1 MRSIPGPSCTPNAE
15 SAAGKPVLPAE
26 LSQEPVRRTGPRIAQ
41 NELGT
46 ARRGRPGKPART
58 SPRGAQRAN
67 IPAQQTG
74 VWRVSRDGICPTT
87 RRSARNRPETGP
99 KTLPVG
105 SVFPGADGANRLRL
119 NNRAKPV
126 EAVVA
131 ISRKQV
137 DPASPRADRVL
148 RMCETNSCPARAKW
162 PDRNLRSPVEGQTW
176 RGLQW

>member
-1 MRSIPGPSCTPNAE
+1 MERCPDINLLPVRSGTPPVCGKVSLPPIRPSLST
-15 SAAGKPVLPAE
+15 KRLLPACT
-26 LSQEPVRRTGPRIAQ
+26 RTSS
-41 NELGT
+41 
-46 ARRGRPGKPART
+46 RPGFIR
-58 SPRGAQRAN
+58 RALASKCN
-67 IPAQQTG
+67 IETTCVPEI
-74 VWRVSRDGICPTT
+74 RVKDVTPLVDDEVRQS
-87 RRSARNRPETGP
+87 
-99 KTLPVG
+99 LPVG

>member
-1 MRSIPGPSCTPNAE
+1 MSAIKDCT
-15 SAAGKPVLPAE
+15 S
-26 LSQEPVRRTGPRIAQ
+26 S
-41 NELGT
+41 
-46 ARRGRPGKPART
+46 RPGFIR
-58 SPRGAQRAN
+58 RALASKCN
-67 IPAQQTG
+67 IETTCVPEI
-74 VWRVSRDGICPTT
+74 RVKDVTPLVDDEVRQS
-87 RRSARNRPETGP
+87 
-99 KTLPVG
+99 LPVG

>member
-1 MRSIPGPSCTPNAE
+1 MRSNPGQSCTPNPE
-15 SAAGKPVLPAE
+15 SATGKPVLPAE

-46 ARRGRPGKPART
+46 ARRGRPGRPAR
-58 SPRGAQRAN
+58 PARGAHSR
-67 IPAQQTG
+67 G
-74 VWRVSRDGICPTT
+74 LEVSRDGICPTT